1 VRVIPVSQ
9 CLDRKLRFMGFE
21 VGDVLAVF
29 LTLSILNLLFGQS
42 SFKVALVWAPTVLLA
57 LILKYGKR
65 GKPEKFILHWL
76 RYQFSPGVY
85 EAFPEATSEPTKE
98 GNA

>member
-1 VRVIPVSQ
+1 MRVIPVSQ

-29 LTLSILNLLFGQS
+29 LTLSVLNLLFGQS
-42 SFKVALVWAPTVLLA
+42 SFKVALVWGPTVMLA

-65 GKPEKFILHWL
+65 GKPEKFIIHWL
-76 RYQFSPGVY
+76 RYQVSPGVY
-85 EAFPEATSEPTKE
+85 EAFPEPTPESTKE
-98 GNA
+98 GDA